1 MHLYICNI
9 YILYYNLNLSYISI
23 YRPWNFNEI
32 HGYIRL
38 VIESHASSSCNDLFL
53 VIWCDWLWLP
63 DYLGILWALGIANV
77 RIAITSVIS
86 ELGLKQNWPAVWSG
100 GIRRTPLMH
109 ETSIEE
115 LCQKYQQTSD
125 TARFIAHQTT
135 ALAIVIIVIIYLNI
149 FVIIVHMFPRVP
161 SATSF
166 RVRCAQPTSSGFL
179 TQHSA
184 KRS

>member
-1 MHLYICNI
+1 MEFQWNSRVHSLGNWIPCFELLQRSILGDMMWVIVIAWLSRYSLSSRYCQCAGLPSHL
-9 YILYYNLNLSYISI
+9 SS
-23 YRPWNFNEI
+23 
-32 HGYIRL
+32 
-38 VIESHASSSCNDLFL
+38 ASWVL
-53 VIWCDWLWLP
+53 
-63 DYLGILWALGIANV
+63 
-77 RIAITSVIS
+77 R
-86 ELGLKQNWPAVWSG
+86 QNWPAVWSG